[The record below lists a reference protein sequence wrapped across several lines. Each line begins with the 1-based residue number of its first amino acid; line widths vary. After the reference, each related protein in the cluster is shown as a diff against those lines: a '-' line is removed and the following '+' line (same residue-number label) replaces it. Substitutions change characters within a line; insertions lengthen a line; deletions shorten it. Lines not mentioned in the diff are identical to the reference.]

1 MPPPEESVLFYGQN
15 GEDFLLWEYFG
26 RRKQGF
32 FIDVGAFDGIYMS
45 NSFCFERQGWNG
57 ICIEPTPRYA
67 ELCRAHRPGSIC
79 LPVACVGNEG
89 LEEVEFREEAL
100 GLVSGITAEPDD
112 PGLRNTYRSFH
123 TEFQGFNRIRVKA
136 ATLNSILEEQLPFG
150 TVIDFISLDVEGT
163 ETDVLRGL
171 DIERYRPRVFVIEAN
186 TGPEL
191 EDLKDYL
198 CAGFGYLL
206 ARQHT
211 WNYFFLHPDEDIYR
225 MQNIRVNCRVEAQMH
240 PRGPGF
246 SIPARRLSQK

>member
-1 MPPPEESVLFYGQN
+1 MQPPEESVRFFGQN

-32 FIDVGAFDGIYMS
+32 FVDIGAFDGIYMS
-45 NSFCFERQGWNG
+45 NSYCFEQQGWSG

-67 ELCRAHRPGSIC
+67 ALCRARRPGSVC
-79 LPVACVGNEG
+79 LPVACVGDEG
-89 LEEVEFREEAL
+89 LGEVEFREEML
-100 GLVSGITAEPDD
+100 GLVSGIAADPED
-112 PGLRNTYRSFH
+112 PGLQNTYHSFR
-123 TEFQGFNRIRVKA
+123 TEFQGFNRIQVRA
-136 ATLNSILEEQLPFG
+136 ATLNSILAEYLPSG
-150 TVIDFISLDVEGT
+150 TGIDFISLDVEGT

-191 EDLKDYL
+191 EDLRDYL
-198 CAGFGYLL
+198 CKDFGYLL

-240 PRGPGF
+240 PQGLRF
-246 SIPARRLSQK
+246 SLPPRTIAQ